1 MRAGDLVE
9 VRGAAEILATLDDRG
24 LLRGLPF
31 MPEMIPMLGQ
41 RFVVRA
47 RVGRACDTI
56 GYTGPRRIPDSVIL
70 DDLRCDGGGHDGC
83 GAHCVLYWNEAWLR
97 EVGGGAEPEVGHSTG
112 DVEDL
117 RRLVVSSS
125 VDTEAGG
132 PKIYRCQATEFL
144 RASVP
149 EPSWGIASFSRELTS
164 GNVRLLPFLRV
175 LASATYATALTT
187 GSNGLRRGI
196 SAVGL
201 SGVTRR
207 VRLAKEA
214 RRQPLERTEVR
225 KPSTP
230 DAPATFLEPGQ
241 LLKIRPLHEIE
252 SQLDERNKT
261 RGLYFDRAEMA
272 PYCGRSTRVLSR
284 VTRFIDEASGEMVE
298 LKSDCYV
305 LEGVVCSGVCSSG
318 RWFCPRA
325 ISSWWRGSWLTEIET
340 ETSSAATSNT
350 GGDR

>member
-261 RGLYFDRAEMA
+261 RGLYFDGRRWPLTAGARRECSAVSPGSSTRRAE
-272 PYCGRSTRVLSR
+272 RWSSSR
-284 VTRFIDEASGEMVE
+284 VTAMSWRVSFVRECAAAVGGSVRGRFPHG
-298 LKSDCYV
+298 
-305 LEGVVCSGVCSSG
+305 GV
-318 RWFCPRA
+318 
-325 ISSWWRGSWLTEIET
+325 
-340 ETSSAATSNT
+340 AA
-350 GGDR
+350 G